1 MKNVFCFMLK
11 ALFVLEMF
19 TFLFWLFGYVEKP
32 LDKKD
37 MVIFEIY
44 DVKDWTTNNYNTN
57 IAQYLKKLRQS
68 GNEIGS
74 VNESL
79 YL

>member
-1 MKNVFCFMLK
+1 
-11 ALFVLEMF
+11 
-19 TFLFWLFGYVEKP
+19 
-32 LDKKD
+32 

-57 IAQYLKKLRQS
+57 IAQYLKKLRQP